1 MCDCYCFISNQDVP
15 SLFSFFDNDKTAVV
29 DLIGYLLFNV
39 IIWGGLS
46 VLLVFFFLF
55 LTTCFFHYFLNSL
68 DIVSVPNTTCLLY
81 CFFLVHY
88 FDISE

>member
-15 SLFSFFDNDKTAVV
+15 SLFSFFDNDKTTVV

-46 VLLVFFFLF
+46 VLLVFFFSISYDLF
-55 LTTCFFHYFLNSL
+55 LSL
-68 DIVSVPNTTCLLY
+68 FSQ
-81 CFFLVHY
+81 
-88 FDISE
+88 